1 MLTNKQE
8 GIIEATA
15 PVVAEHLTTI
25 TQHFYPLMFER
36 YPDVAPLFNQAHQA
50 NGGQPRALANSV
62 LAYVQLR
69 KEPAKARH
77 ALETVVNKH
86 VSLNIQPD
94 QYPIVGECLM
104 AAIGDVLGEAVTEE
118 VADAWGALYQE
129 LADLLIDLEGQ
140 RYREFADSPGGW
152 RGVRAFRIADIRQES
167 AVIRSFLLEPEDGQ
181 PVADF
186 RPGQFIGVRLMID
199 GQPVYRHYSLSAFP
213 NGRSYR
219 ISIKRETDGLV
230 SRHFHDVLNVGD
242 RVELLPPAGD
252 LTLPE
257 EGHDPVMLLSGGV
270 GQTPM
275 LSLLRQA
282 LEQGRQVVYLHAA
295 LDKDHHAFGNDVQAL
310 ARDYPDQLR
319 VVTVYEQAGEAS
331 HVDHIGRV
339 DRELIARYLPAGA
352 PHCYYVGPQGFMVA
366 VDGYLQALGVP
377 EARRHFEHFGPS
389 RALEAA

>member
-1 MLTNKQE
+1 MLTSTQE
-8 GIIEATA
+8 RIIEATA

-36 YPDVAPLFNQAHQA
+36 YPEVAPLFNQTHQA
-50 NGGQPRALANSV
+50 TGGQPRALANSV

-69 KEPAKARH
+69 KSPAQARH

-86 VSLNIQPD
+86 VSLDIQPE

-104 AAIGDVLGEAVTEE
+104 AAIGEVLGEAVTEE

-140 RYREFADSPGGW
+140 RYREFAEAPGGW

-167 AVIRSFLLEPEDGQ
+167 AVIRSFVLEPEDGQ

-186 RPGQFIGVRLMID
+186 SPGQFIGIRLTID
-199 GQPVYRHYSLSAFP
+199 GKLVYRHYSLSDSP

-219 ISIKRETDGLV
+219 ISIKREADGVV
-230 SRHFHDVLNVGD
+230 SRHFHDVLNIGD
-242 RVELLPPAGD
+242 RIELLPPAGD

-295 LDKDHHAFGNDVQAL
+295 LDEDHHAFGDDVKAL
-310 ARDYPDQLR
+310 ARDYPDHLR
-319 VVTVYEQAGEAS
+319 VVTVYEQADDAS

-339 DRELIARYLPAGA
+339 DRELIARYLPTGA

-366 VDGYLQALGVP
+366 VDQILQALGVP
-377 EARRHFEHFGPS
+377 AEHRHFEHFGPS

>member
-36 YPDVAPLFNQAHQA
+36 YPEVAPLFNQAHQA

-219 ISIKRETDGLV
+219 ISIKREADGLV

-319 VVTVYEQAGEAS
+319 VVTVYEQADEAS